1 MYAEL
6 SIYLNSAGVLIWRPH
21 VLVLGR
27 RDAGGKPA
35 SKQLAAATTQ
45 QCFVGL
51 LAELGEYFRLGLLD
65 VS

>member
-6 SIYLNSAGVLIWRPH
+6 SIYLNSAGVLIWCLH
-21 VLVLGR
+21 ALILGG
-27 RDAGGKPA
+27 RDTGGKPA

-51 LAELGEYFRLGLLD
+51 LAELGEYFCLGLLD